1 MISMTDNNNNK
12 ENKMSFTQ
20 IAAKINESSS
30 SAFVRSLM
38 IMDEL
43 KKNGFANS
51 SENNKIVQAELDKLN

>member
-1 MISMTDNNNNK
+1 MTIS
-12 ENKMSFTQ
+12 E
-20 IAAKINESSS
+20 IATKINSSSS

-51 SENNKIVQAELDKLN
+51 VENNKIVQSMLDNMQACL